1 MSTMASQITGVSI
14 VYSTV
19 YSGTNHR
26 KHQTPRHWPFAG
38 KTPVTSEFPAQKA
51 SNAEN
56 VSIWWRRHGVWLGIS
71 SWFPFTLAKSLWY
84 IMLPQISSTGVDP
97 HMSSSG
103 LSRMTRFLYKCLD
116 NGRHGHIPHIYY
128 ISSAT
133 IRPLFVWYQSVKPD
147 E

>member
-19 YSGTNHR
+19 YSGTNQR
-26 KHQTPRHWPFAG
+26 KHQRSASLVFERGIHRWPVNSPH
-38 KTPVTSEFPAQKA
+38 KRPVTRK
-51 SNAEN
+51 N
-56 VSIWWRRHGVWLGIS
+56 VSIWWRHHGVWLGIS
-71 SWFPFTLAKSLWY
+71 SWFPFTLAKSLY
-84 IMLPQISSTGVDP
+84 IMQPQISSTGVDP

-103 LSRMTRFLYKCLD
+103 LTGMTRFLYKCLD
-116 NGRHGHIPHIYY
+116 NGRRGHIPHIYY

-133 IRPLFVWYQSVKPD
+133 IRPLFVWHQSVKPD